1 MKSYLDRLNLR
12 PMEKRLL
19 VGVASMVFLV
29 LNFWLVFPHFS
40 DWGRLQ
46 FRMQKTQKK
55 LASYQAE
62 IDQIP
67 TYKKRLQEMQ
77 SEGYAVPAEEQALH
91 FANAVLTQQAQSGIP
106 PGSFSKTYSKTNQF
120 FLEQSQSI
128 GVQCKEE
135 QLVDFLFRLGSGNS
149 LIRVRDFSLHPD
161 PSRQQLA
168 AQIKLVASYQKKQPA
183 RGAAVSAASTTP
195 RSTAPAARST
205 TPPSTAKPAM
215 PANRPAVPGSKPA
228 MLPPKKP

>member
-1 MKSYLDRLNLR
+1 MKGYLDRLNLR
-12 PMEKRLL
+12 PMERRLL
-19 VGVASMVFLV
+19 VAVASMVFLV

-106 PGSFSKTYSKTNQF
+106 PGSFSKTISKTNQF

-149 LIRVRDFSLHPD
+149 LIRVRDLSLHPD

-183 RGAAVSAASTTP
+183 RGVTSTASTTS

-205 TPPSTAKPAM
+205 TPSSTAT

>member
-46 FRMQKTQKK
+46 FRMQKAQKK

-106 PGSFSKTYSKTNQF
+106 PGSFSKTSMKTNQF
-120 FLEQSQSI
+120 FLEQWQSI

-135 QLVDFLFRLGSGNS
+135 QLVDFLFRLGAGNS
-149 LIRVRDFSLHPD
+149 LIRVRDLSLHPD

-183 RGAAVSAASTTP
+183 RGAAVSAPSTT
-195 RSTAPAARST
+195 SRST

-215 PANRPAVPGSKPA
+215 PASRPAVPGSKPA